1 MQTGWTSDE
10 LQPCHLAGPSL
21 KLSAQLKWNWNK
33 TETKVK
39 QKQFWNSFEAVL
51 FRPKQNV
58 LAGLANHFRYPLFAR
73 QTRAGG
79 VERWRMHDVVT
90 RYCNTLLFGVTTRV
104 MRYILPGVTFSGTKI
119 TFYRNAY
126 DIHVC
131 WKSLIDSIIDSSF
144 A

>member
-104 MRYILPGVTFSGTKI
+104 MRYILPEVTFSVTKI
-119 TFYRNAY
+119 TFCRNAY